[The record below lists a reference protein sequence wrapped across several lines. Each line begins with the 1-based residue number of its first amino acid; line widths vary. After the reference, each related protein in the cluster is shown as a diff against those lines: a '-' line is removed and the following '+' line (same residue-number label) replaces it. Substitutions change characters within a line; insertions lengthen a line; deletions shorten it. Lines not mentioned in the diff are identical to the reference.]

1 MYRPDT
7 GEIEALY
14 VQSYGAL
21 TAKALSEDQRLT
33 ASDADSIITG
43 LARHLN
49 EFTGPSDMDSFQS
62 WALDV
67 MQPAIFTHGIVNE
80 CRPYVRAAIKKGLGW
95 PYRFGDLEDAV
106 NEVEART
113 WVKVLGDLP
122 KWQQPGTAKL
132 SSRLYAYAKAQ
143 ARQWI
148 TERLRAEAKLTPY
161 EETFA
166 DGFAA

>member
-14 VQSYGAL
+14 LQSYGAL
-21 TAKALSEDQRLT
+21 TAKALEDQRLT
-33 ASDADSIITG
+33 ASDADNIIAG
-43 LARHLN
+43 LARHLD
-49 EFTGPSDMDSFQS
+49 EFTGRLELDTFQT

-106 NEVEART
+106 NELEART

-122 KWQQPGTAKL
+122 KWQKPGTAKL
-132 SSRLYAYAKAQ
+132 SSRHYAYAKSQ
-143 ARQWI
+143 ARGWI
-148 TERLRAEAKLTPY
+148 TEQLRAEVRLTPY

-166 DGFAA
+166 DGVAA